1 MATTEVE
8 SVEGGDPERGEE
20 ATARVL
26 VTYRVRICTRCKH
39 AACQYCNGS
48 WCDSCL
54 DTPDKIDK
62 IERSLTYSQECAD
75 ECACVYEEP
84 EDQAVVEIARHVL
97 TAEEVRAYGE
107 D

>member
-8 SVEGGDPERGEE
+8 SIEDGDLERGEE

-26 VTYRVRICTRCKH
+26 VTYRVRVCTRCKH

-54 DTPDKIDK
+54 DIPDKT
-62 IERSLTYSQECAD
+62 ERSPTYNQECAD

-84 EDQAVVEIARHVL
+84 EDQAVVEVSRRLL
-97 TAEEVRAYGE
+97 TKEEECRYHE